1 MYSDQHTFLCSVLDR
16 NDRMT
21 MGASI
26 ECRVPFL
33 DYRLVEMLAA
43 LPSAILFQG
52 RRSKGLLRSAV
63 GGRLPRSV
71 LHHRKWGF
79 GVPWRRYLR
88 HVDSLRSLL
97 LDLPNAGLILASPLE
112 RSELEQDIRTFL
124 AGDDRTFPILMQILM
139 TVLAWQAVDCGSTK
153 RVPHSS
159 LPNVSEPYVS
169 FD

>member
-1 MYSDQHTFLCSVLDR
+1 
-16 NDRMT
+16 

-79 GVPWRRYLR
+79 GVPWKHYLR
-88 HVDSLRSLL
+88 GLDGLRSLL
-97 LDLPNAGLILASPLE
+97 FSLPNSPLILESPIE
-112 RSELEQDIRTFL
+112 RDALEQHIRAFL
-124 AGDDRTFPILMQILM
+124 DGDDRSFPIIMQILM
-139 TVLAWQAVDCGSTK
+139 TVLAWQALDCGRAERFSHST
-153 RVPHSS
+153 
-159 LPNVSEPYVS
+159 LANVSEPLCPT
-169 FD
+169 